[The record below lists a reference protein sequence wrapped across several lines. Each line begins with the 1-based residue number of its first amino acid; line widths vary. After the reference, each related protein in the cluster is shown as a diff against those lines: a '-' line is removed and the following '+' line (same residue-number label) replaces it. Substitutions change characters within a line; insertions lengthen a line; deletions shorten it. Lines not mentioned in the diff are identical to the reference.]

1 MASSNKPD
9 SITSDPTEPIAAAF
23 TPEGQEL
30 LAQLSPDQ
38 AATKKLAT
46 DLTLTL
52 RKAGHSAEL
61 VAAVVH
67 QLELRFKARG
77 KFGPFAERMMLTQ
90 AGLEQATRLSVAARH
105 AGRMRDA
112 GVRHVADLGCGLGAD
127 AMAMAALG
135 IDVTGVEADEVTAAA
150 ATVNTAPFPN
160 VTVVHGLAEEVDISA
175 ADAVWMDPARRE
187 STTSGTKR
195 RWDPEAFSP
204 PLSFVEQLADRGL
217 PMGVKLGPGIPHES
231 IPDTAEAQWVEQNGS
246 VVEATLWFNAA
257 RRFNEARR
265 AQVRRAALV
274 IKDDQVAELTS
285 SAAHPDQ
292 DPDALAL
299 GDDVPVLPHD
309 SDLTNPAT
317 YATYLHEPAGA
328 VIRAGLVADLAEQL
342 DATGLDPH
350 IAYLT
355 GTTPSTT
362 PLATSY
368 RIDMVMPYKI
378 KALRSWVRN
387 NRIGQLTI
395 KKRGL
400 DVTPEELRKI
410 LLGKGHGDGTA
421 TLILTR
427 IGKQRVVFGCGITPG
442 SAV

>member
-135 IDVTGVEADEVTAAA
+135 IDCLLYTSD
-150 ATVNTAPFPN
+150 
-160 VTVVHGLAEEVDISA
+160 A
-175 ADAVWMDPARRE
+175 AD
-187 STTSGTKR
+187 
-195 RWDPEAFSP
+195 
-204 PLSFVEQLADRGL
+204 
-217 PMGVKLGPGIPHES
+217 
-231 IPDTAEAQWVEQNGS
+231 DTAS
-246 VVEATLWFNAA
+246 V
-257 RRFNEARR
+257 
-265 AQVRRAALV
+265 
-274 IKDDQVAELTS
+274 
-285 SAAHPDQ
+285 
-292 DPDALAL
+292 
-299 GDDVPVLPHD
+299 
-309 SDLTNPAT
+309 
-317 YATYLHEPAGA
+317 
-328 VIRAGLVADLAEQL
+328 
-342 DATGLDPH
+342 
-350 IAYLT
+350 
-355 GTTPSTT
+355 
-362 PLATSY
+362 
-368 RIDMVMPYKI
+368 
-378 KALRSWVRN
+378 
-387 NRIGQLTI
+387 
-395 KKRGL
+395 
-400 DVTPEELRKI
+400 
-410 LLGKGHGDGTA
+410 
-421 TLILTR
+421 
-427 IGKQRVVFGCGITPG
+427 
-442 SAV
+442 